1 MPPYAH
7 TSVTAYTP
15 AVEWRATVHPALS
28 MNART
33 GFSLGVATHKPAL
46 AALALL
52 WWAALVHA
60 AGTVEVGQQL
70 PDATMRGL
78 NGSSKHLSAFRGT
91 PLIINVW
98 ASWCGPCRAE
108 MASLERLAW
117 RDSSIRFNII
127 GISTDDDPDLA
138 RAALESLHATI
149 PHYIDAKLELE
160 TLLGAT
166 RVPLTVLVG
175 ADGRVIRKIYGAREW
190 DGPSARK
197 LIDAAFGGP
206 PPD

>member
-1 MPPYAH
+1 
-7 TSVTAYTP
+7 
-15 AVEWRATVHPALS
+15 

-33 GFSLGVATHKPAL
+33 GSSAL
-46 AALALL
+46 TALALVCCAALA
-52 WWAALVHA
+52 HA
-60 AGTVEVGQQL
+60 AGAVEVGQLL

-78 NGSSKHLSAFRGT
+78 NGPSKHLAAFRGT

-117 RDSSIRFNII
+117 RDRSTRFNVI

-138 RAALESLHATI
+138 RAALESSHATI
-149 PHYIDAKLELE
+149 PHFIDSALELE
-160 TLLGAT
+160 TLLGAN

-190 DGPSARK
+190 DGPGARK
-197 LIDAAFGGP
+197 LIDAAFGGSQP
-206 PPD
+206 H

>member
-1 MPPYAH
+1 
-7 TSVTAYTP
+7 
-15 AVEWRATVHPALS
+15 
-28 MNART
+28 MNTRS
-33 GFSLGVATHKPAL
+33 GFSAV

-52 WWAALVHA
+52 CCAALAQA
-60 AGTVEVGQQL
+60 AGTVQVGQLL

-78 NGSSKHLSAFRGT
+78 NGPSKHLAAFRGT

-117 RDSSIRFNII
+117 RDTSAGFNVI
-127 GISTDDDPDLA
+127 GISTDDDPELA
-138 RAALESLHATI
+138 RAALESSHATI
-149 PHYIDAKLELE
+149 PHFIDSKLELE
-160 TLLGAT
+160 TLLGAN

-175 ADGRVIRKIYGAREW
+175 ADGRVIRKVYGAQQW
-190 DGPSARK
+190 DGPGARK

-206 PPD
+206 QPH